1 MSKKTRQ
8 VQVGS
13 VRIGGG
19 APVSV
24 QSMTNTDTADVEK
37 TLSQIRALT
46 VAGADIVRAA
56 VSALTQTALNGLA
69 NVLKAPV
76 RFEQDDSR
84 AFIEA
89 ELTPEA
95 TEEQIQQAQ
104 LLLVTLLEGLQ
115 AIQRGYPRNVR
126 IIFKERR

>member
-1 MSKKTRQ
+1 MSFRGTTVTFFRRSD
-8 VQVGS
+8 GAL
-13 VRIGGG
+13 IGYQAEGHSG
-19 APVSV
+19 YAY
-24 QSMTNTDTADVEK
+24 
-37 TLSQIRALT
+37 
-46 VAGADIVRAA
+46 AGADIVCAA
-56 VSALTQTALNGLA
+56 VSALTQSTLNGLK

-76 RFEQDDSR
+76 MFEVNDAR

-89 ELTPEA
+89 TLTPEA
-95 TEEQIQQAQ
+95 SEEQITQAQ

>member
-1 MSKKTRQ
+1 MSFHGSTVTFWKRSDGALIGYQ
-8 VQVGS
+8 VEGHTGYAS
-13 VRIGGG
+13 
-19 APVSV
+19 
-24 QSMTNTDTADVEK
+24 
-37 TLSQIRALT
+37 
-46 VAGADIVRAA
+46 AGADIVCAA
-56 VSALTQTALNGLA
+56 ISALTQSTLNGLQ

-76 RFEQDDSR
+76 MFDIDDRR

-95 TEEQIQQAQ
+95 TEAQIEQAQ
-104 LLLVTLLEGLQ
+104 LLLVTLQEGLQ